1 MYTKVKEKMNL
12 LYLSHLCIIVFK
24 LQSCVQ
30 LWHSLSLLKLMSP
43 ELVIP
48 PNHLILCRPL
58 LLPSIFPSIWVFSVS
73 WLFTSGGQIIGA
85 LASAS
90 ILPMNILGLF
100 PLELISLISFGS
112 KGLSRVFSSTT
123 GRKKMKVKVRSQS
136 CATLCNPMD
145 CRLLLGSSVCSMSLS
160 LNFFM
165 KKKSPN

>member
-12 LYLSHLCIIVFK
+12 LYLSHLCIIVFQ

-30 LWHSLSLLKLMSP
+30 LWHSLSLLKLMST

-90 ILPMNILGLF
+90 ILPMNILG
-100 PLELISLISFGS
+100 
-112 KGLSRVFSSTT
+112 
-123 GRKKMKVKVRSQS
+123 
-136 CATLCNPMD
+136 
-145 CRLLLGSSVCSMSLS
+145 
-160 LNFFM
+160 
-165 KKKSPN
+165 